1 MHKEN
6 GNFMDLVHYICN
18 DLTEPEKQNTR
29 HEVSA
34 TKI

>member
-6 GNFMDLVHYICN
+6 GNFMDF

-29 HEVSA
+29 HQVSA
-34 TKI
+34 MKI